1 MNIAIYCGTSFGDN
15 PIYKEKAINL
25 IDYLSK
31 KDVSI
36 VYGGSKSGLM
46 GLISNEA
53 MSLNMKVY
61 GVITYTLATQEI
73 ENTNITKLEK
83 VATIRERKERM
94 EELAD
99 AFIALPGGFGT
110 LEEVSEIF
118 TAIQVGTTNK
128 PCALYN
134 INGYFDKLIDYLK
147 FCKDEGFLLQE
158 HLDSLIVSDDINYI
172 YKKLKNHQAPKSKW
186 EILSAS

>member
-128 PCALYN
+128 PCALFN

>member
-1 MNIAIYCGTSFGDN
+1 
-15 PIYKEKAINL
+15 
-25 IDYLSK
+25 
-31 KDVSI
+31 
-36 VYGGSKSGLM
+36 
-46 GLISNEA
+46 
-53 MSLNMKVY
+53 MKVY

-128 PCALYN
+128 PCALFN

-172 YKKLKNHQAPKSKW
+172 
-186 EILSAS
+186 